1 MAVSYRRNRNYT
13 NQFNWTYEL
22 NQELFECYKKAK
34 SDPRIGYMN
43 RMKVLWDNLHPEY
56 ASFSAKKLR
65 DQASRVEKKRV
76 VIATEFDNNNN
87 NNNNN
92 QNDINSRSNNN
103 HYENETNL
111 ITFLN

>member
-43 RMKVLWDNLHPEY
+43 SMKVLWDNLHPEY
-56 ASFSAKKLR
+56 ASFSAKNQEIRQPSLIIIIIITLYFISVKKSKSKSIVLFHSNK
-65 DQASRVEKKRV
+65 ASEDAN
-76 VIATEFDNNNN
+76 I
-87 NNNNN
+87 
-92 QNDINSRSNNN
+92 
-103 HYENETNL
+103 HL
-111 ITFLN
+111 I